1 MRSLSAFLF
10 ACILALI
17 SFNISTNTN
26 QGYKA
31 VYTEDTKFN
40 FRDVVWETKSHTD
53 NQTILLISSEA
64 VLSAYDNHLTLSDL
78 KLNLKQSDNKIVSL
92 ISEKAVF
99 KRKED
104 SLISKKSSSFE
115 IDNLLIES
123 DGFSLKNLVN
133 NIKLDFFKPKVFT
146 KGGKTLELI
155 GKANIIEYQHSLNLL
170 VFKGNAEFELDN
182 FTLKAKEI
190 YYDLKRKE
198 IVKSV
203 ESKMTNKLK

>member
-17 SFNISTNTN
+17 SFNISTDTN
-26 QGYKA
+26 QDYKV
-31 VYTEDTKFN
+31 VYTGDTKFN
-40 FRDVVWETKSHTD
+40 LRDVVWKIKSHTD
-53 NQTILLISSEA
+53 NQTILFISPEA
-64 VLSAYDNHLTLSDL
+64 VLSTYDNHLTLSDL

-92 ISEKAVF
+92 ISKKAVY

-104 SLISKKSSSFE
+104 SLVSSKSSSFE

-123 DGFSLKNLVN
+123 DGFSLENLVN

-146 KGGKTLELI
+146 KGEKPLELI

>member
-17 SFNISTNTN
+17 SFNISTAIN
-26 QGYKA
+26 QDYKA
-31 VYTEDTKFN
+31 VYTGDTKFN
-40 FRDVVWETKSHTD
+40 LRDIVWETKSQTN
-53 NQTILLISSEA
+53 NQTKSLISSEA
-64 VLSAYDNHLTLSDL
+64 ALSAYNNHFTLSDL
-78 KLNLKQSDNKIVSL
+78 KLNLKQSDNRIASL
-92 ISEKAVF
+92 VSEKAVY
-99 KRKED
+99 KRQED
-104 SLISKKSSSFE
+104 SLFSSKPSSFE

-123 DGFSLKNLVN
+123 DGFSLENLVN
-133 NIKLDFFKPKVFT
+133 NIKLDFFKPRVFA
-146 KGGKTLELI
+146 KGKLSLELI

-190 YYDLKRKE
+190 YYDLKKKE
-198 IVKSV
+198 IVKSI